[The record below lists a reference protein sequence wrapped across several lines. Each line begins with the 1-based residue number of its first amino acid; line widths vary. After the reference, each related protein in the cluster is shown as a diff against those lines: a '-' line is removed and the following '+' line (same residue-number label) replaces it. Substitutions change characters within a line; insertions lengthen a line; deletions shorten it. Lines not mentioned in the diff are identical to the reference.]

1 MPDRAVDRRSLL
13 RRAGVVAAGVAGA
26 AMLPSLTPEQASAAD
41 NGNLLIGTANA
52 ASSTTS
58 LSSTGGGP
66 TLMVESPDGTVA
78 PLQLVDQPYPLS
90 GADNTIAAGDL
101 VSRDGVLYFGQGD
114 GYTGT
119 VLTDLMMPLTLG
131 IDPVRQLDT
140 RSSNGRLNLR
150 STSFTSAAGS
160 LDSKGR
166 LKAGSTVYL
175 LLGDYAYSP
184 TAVFGNLT
192 CYLPT
197 AAGRV
202 TIYPGETERPA
213 TATINFPSGGAP
225 QNAFAV
231 GATNTSNGATP
242 RPTLT
247 IYTTVTTHLIVDVTA
262 LTDYYSFAN
271 PTIGTAQ
278 LSPSTASRPRQ
289 LPQPQHLRRPR

>member
-1 MPDRAVDRRSLL
+1 MPDRPVDRRSLL
-13 RRAGVVAAGVAGA
+13 RRAGELAAGVAGA

-41 NGNLLIGTANA
+41 GDALLVGAANTG
-52 ASSTTS
+52 SSTTS

-66 TLMVESPDGTVA
+66 ALIVESPDGSVP
-78 PLQLVDQPYPLS
+78 PLRLYDQPYPAS
-90 GADNTIAAGDL
+90 GADTDIAAGDL
-101 VSRDGVLYFGQGD
+101 VSRDGVLYVGQGA

-140 RSSNGRLNLR
+140 RSTNGRLSLR
-150 STSFTSAAGS
+150 STSFTSASGS

-202 TIYPGETERPA
+202 TIYPAQTKRPA

-231 GATNTSNGATP
+231 GATDTSNGSTP
-242 RPTLT
+242 RPTLA
-247 IYTTVTTHLIVDVTA
+247 IYTTVTTHLIIDITA

-271 PTIGTAQ
+271 PIVGTAQ
-278 LSPSTASRPRQ
+278 VSPSAAAGPRQ
-289 LPQPQHLRRPR
+289 LPRPQHLRRPR